1 MNNIIT
7 HSRLLRQYFADLELI
22 AQQQAALLGAAHT
35 DQADNTIAQLMSLIE
50 QRQQIM
56 NQIDALRVLHKQ
68 AEMDTETEPALQDA
82 ALFAAVRAEEAAIR
96 ASIAAIQAHDEACRD
111 ALQRFLQMAGAQLG
125 QARKNIQA
133 LKYYTGSSEP
143 LGAHFFD
150 RHK

>member
-1 MNNIIT
+1 MNNTIT
-7 HSRLLRQYFADLELI
+7 HIRILRQYFADLELI

-56 NQIDALRVLHKQ
+56 NKIEAAQALHKQ
-68 AEMDTETEPALQDA
+68 SEPALQDA

-96 ASIAAIQAHDEACRD
+96 AIIAAIQAHDEACRD

-143 LGAHFFD
+143 ADAHFFD

>member
-1 MNNIIT
+1 MNNTIT
-7 HSRLLRQYFADLELI
+7 HIRLLRQYFADLELI
-22 AQQQAALLGAAHT
+22 AQQQADLLGAAHT

-68 AEMDTETEPALQDA
+68 AEPALQDA
-82 ALFAAVRAEEAAIR
+82 ALFAAVRNEEAAIR
-96 ASIAAIQAHDEACRD
+96 ASITAIQAHDEACRD
-111 ALQRFLQMAGAQLG
+111 TLRRFLQMAGAQLG

-143 LGAHFFD
+143 ADAHFFD